1 MTMNGTITQSGMNIT
16 FPAASTLTSGTT
28 YNLNGGTFTTTNSNH
43 ENGATMNVN
52 GGTFNAAGDA
62 NIDGSLNWAAGSINV
77 GGTVTV
83 GSSGIVT
90 ITGDNSATQASINN
104 AGTIIKTAGTG
115 TSSLNAT
122 TITNTGVI
130 DIRTGTLDLGGNV
143 SQTAG
148 AISLNGSN
156 ITATSITLNG
166 GSLNGVG
173 TVTANLNNN
182 ATVNPGFSPGVIAI
196 NGDYTQGSA
205 GVLNIEIA
213 GTADDEYDRLI
224 VSGQASLDG
233 TLNITP
239 ITPYTDAD
247 RAQNGDTFDI
257 ITASAGFN
265 GDFATVN
272 TSTTEFSFTNAI
284 EDIRYRL
291 TAVIDEGEDPDTP
304 TDPVD
309 PGTPTDPED
318 PPPSN
323 GLTQP
328 DVETIID
335 LQTTDVI
342 TLEQQQEELE
352 EKYTDAVVNV
362 LTDSEDAE
370 QALNGAMLICY

>member
-1 MTMNGTITQSGMNIT
+1 
-16 FPAASTLTSGTT
+16 
-28 YNLNGGTFTTTNSNH
+28 
-43 ENGATMNVN
+43 
-52 GGTFNAAGDA
+52 
-62 NIDGSLNWAAGSINV
+62 
-77 GGTVTV
+77 V
-83 GSSGIVT
+83 GSTGIVT

-122 TITNTGVI
+122 TITNTGII

-143 SQTAG
+143 TQTAG
-148 AISLNGSN
+148 AISLNGGN
-156 ITATSITLNG
+156 ISATSITING

-173 TVTANLNNN
+173 TVTGNLNNN
-182 ATVNPGFSPGVIAI
+182 ATVNPGFSPGVITI
-196 NGDYTQGSA
+196 NGDYAQGST

-213 GTADDEYDRLI
+213 GTADGEYDQLI
-224 VSGQASLDG
+224 VSGQANLDG
-233 TLNITP
+233 TLNVTP
-239 ITPYTDAD
+239 IAPYTDAD

-284 EDIRYRL
+284 DDIRYRL
-291 TAVIDEGEDPDTP
+291 TTVIDEGEDPNTP
-304 TDPVD
+304 TD

-342 TLEQQQEELE
+342 TLEQQQDELE